1 MSAKATGGF
10 EQGRSLN
17 RPPLFCGNNFA
28 HWRALMKMYLID
40 QDLALWQIIETGP
53 YIITTPGPNGGTVEK
68 NPKDYSADDLEKSSK
83 NYKAINALYCALDN
97 NEFNRVR
104 SCKTAK
110 EIWDKLIVTYEG
122 TSQVK
127 QTKININLRKYELF
141 KMEANESIKEM
152 FTRFTEIIN
161 NLDSLGKTFTT
172 EENVR
177 KILRSLPKAK
187 WEPKVTAIEEAQD
200 LTVLELDDLQGKL
213 LTHELLMNDSDGEK
227 TESSKNLALKAKR
240 EDTDSDSDD
249 EDPFA
254 LISKGLARI
263 LKMKKQ
269 FGKDYN
275 RGKYNSYKDKS
286 YKKDKDYKGKSSN
299 SSNKSKTL
307 TCFECGD
314 PDHLVK
320 DCPQKKNKKHDKEKD
335 KDYEKKKHAMVASS
349 WSDSDSSDSD
359 SDDQA
364 NLCLMANHQENDDK
378 NEHLEVIVR
387 NLMSSPPE
395 VLSDFI
401 TNAIINEENYI
412 LQVDKLKRE
421 LHEKVKYSSDLLS
434 ENQVLESSKSA
445 LDVKIKALESTIKGL
460 ETKTKGLE
468 TLNSTLDDELSSL
481 HHFKNE
487 AEKQQVL
494 LAEKIKEL
502 KENLIKFTKSE
513 ETLDCMLG
521 GQKASL
527 NKHGI
532 GYFPKF
538 PQKAKTTFVKAG
550 TYKSF
555 NCFHC
560 GKSGHKRVTRPYRR
574 NESHIMRNTFPYQLR
589 GKIKQ
594 IWVRKGVR
602 PPNMVRWSLCL
613 D

>member
-1 MSAKATGGF
+1 
-10 EQGRSLN
+10 
-17 RPPLFCGNNFA
+17 
-28 HWRALMKMYLID
+28 MYVID

-53 YIITTPGPNGGTVEK
+53 YTFTTTKEDGKTVEK
-68 NPKDYSADDLEKSSK
+68 DPKDYSNDDLEKASK
-83 NYKAINALYCALDN
+83 NYKAINALYCSLDN
-97 NEFNRVR
+97 NEFNRIC

-110 EIWDKLIVTYEG
+110 EIWDKLVVTYEG

-127 QTKININLRKYELF
+127 QTKININLRQYELF
-141 KMEANESIKEM
+141 KMEANESIKKM

-172 EENVR
+172 EEKVR

-200 LTVLELDDLQGKL
+200 LSILELDDIQGKL
-213 LTHELLMNDSDGEK
+213 LTHELLMNENDGEQI
-227 TESSKNLALKAKR
+227 ESSKSLALKAR
-240 EDTDSDSDD
+240 NEDIDSESDD

-254 LISKGLARI
+254 LITKGLAKI

-275 RGKYNSYKDKS
+275 RGKYRSYKDKS
-286 YKKDKDYKGKSSN
+286 YQKDKDYKGKSSN

-320 DCPQKKNKKHDKEKD
+320 DCPQKKNKKYDKEKD

-364 NLCLMANHQENDDK
+364 NLCLMADHQEKDDK
-378 NEHLEVIVR
+378 NEHLEVKVR
-387 NLMSSPPE
+387 NLISSPPE
-395 VLSDFI
+395 VLSDFL
-401 TNAIINEENYI
+401 TNAIINEKNYI
-412 LQVDKLKRE
+412 LQVNKLKRE
-421 LHEKVKYSSDLLS
+421 LHDQVKSSSDLLFK
-434 ENQVLESSKSA
+434 NRVLESSKSA
-445 LDVKIKALESTIKGL
+445 SDVKIKALESAIKGL

-468 TLNSTLDDELSSL
+468 NLNSTLDDELSSL
-481 HHFKNE
+481 RHFKSG
-487 AEKQQVL
+487 AEEQKIF
-494 LAEKIKEL
+494 LAEKVKEL
-502 KENLIKFTKSE
+502 KNNLIKFIESE
-513 ETLDCMLG
+513 ETLDCMFG

-532 GYFPKF
+532 GYFLKF
-538 PQKAKTTFVKAG
+538 PQKAKTTFVKVG

-560 GKSGHKRVTRPYRR
+560 EKSGHKRVTCPYRR
-574 NESHIMRNTFPYQLR
+574 N
-589 GKIKQ
+589 KITHYAQ
-594 IWVRKGVR
+594 YF
-602 PPNMVRWSLCL
+602 SLSIKRTN
-613 D
+613 